1 MIKKPRTNEN
11 SGSADAWLDLCS
23 TLKKLIVDGIH
34 FSPQIMTDNP
44 VAILSLIYTGEDIL
58 PVHWILRDYR

>member
-23 TLKKLIVDGIH
+23 TLKKIIVDGIH
-34 FSPQIMTDNP
+34 LRPQIMTDIS
-44 VAILSLIYTGEDIL
+44 VAVLSSFDASNHL
-58 PVHWILRDYR
+58 H